1 MTDFETIGLMI
12 TAIISAMG
20 IKEAL
25 LRYVSPREACG
36 CKACVEFHNNAV
48 NSDIKS
54 YSTKSNDEP

>member
-36 CKACVEFHNNAV
+36 GPQCRAQWAIYQSNNAV
-48 NSDIKS
+48 VSELK
-54 YSTKSNDEP
+54 K